1 MNEQSNPEDRLLSVT
16 EREMV
21 DQSRPP
27 AVNELSVDALKDL
40 LKRLRSARDRAQRI
54 ARRQKREIRGKANPK
69 GIAAA
74 RDNAGTEAKATVL
87 VDSVRRVTE
96 ALRKLTAPTGPE
108 LMRKAAAM
116 KRAAPVFRHPDA
128 GYTGSKGMQPK
139 PSRRPT
145 VKSDPREVGR
155 VSQAGKVAQAKRD
168 R

>member
-1 MNEQSNPEDRLLSVT
+1 MSESQNPEDRLLNVT

-21 DQSRPP
+21 EQSRPP
-27 AVNELSVDALKDL
+27 ALGELSINALQDL
-40 LKRLRSARDRAQRI
+40 TIRLRSARDRAQRI
-54 ARRQKREIRGKANPK
+54 ARQQRRELRGKADPK
-69 GIAAA
+69 GAVPA
-74 RDNAGTEAKATVL
+74 RDNAGTEAKAQTL
-87 VDSVRRVTE
+87 VEALKRVGE
-96 ALRKLTAPTGPE
+96 ALRKLKAPTGPE

-116 KRAAPVFRHPDA
+116 KRATPAPQHPGA
-128 GYTGSKGMQPK
+128 GNTASKGMQSK